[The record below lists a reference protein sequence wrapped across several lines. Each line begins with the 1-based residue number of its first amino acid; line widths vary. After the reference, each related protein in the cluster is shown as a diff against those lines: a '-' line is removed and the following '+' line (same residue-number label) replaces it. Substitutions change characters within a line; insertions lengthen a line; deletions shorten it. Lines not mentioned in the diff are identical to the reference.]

1 MCYDEED
8 QEPSERRQSFAMLVG
23 LTLIRR
29 QRTEKMMDSQ
39 EPEKILRKSVAESVS
54 GIKGGIVVQCQTFQ
68 MDEIK

>member
-1 MCYDEED
+1 
-8 QEPSERRQSFAMLVG
+8 MLVG